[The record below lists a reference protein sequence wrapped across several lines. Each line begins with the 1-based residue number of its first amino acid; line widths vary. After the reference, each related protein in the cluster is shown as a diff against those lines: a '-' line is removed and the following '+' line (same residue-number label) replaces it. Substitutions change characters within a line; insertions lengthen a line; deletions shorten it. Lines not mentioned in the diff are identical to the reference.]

1 MSVQKQQLIN
11 KKQLSLGSKFI
22 FMVVIILLVAMST
35 AAYVNF
41 TTQKKNFE
49 SQLQIRGE
57 SLGNF
62 IALTSSDAV
71 LGRDYLLLNQYMEEI
86 SHQPDVVYGV
96 ILSENG
102 VNLTSYLNRESPYI
116 QFTPE
121 SDFMK
126 IIEYIDTFPDIIS
139 MRFPINAG
147 DNIGTVVL
155 GISTKKITELSQ
167 NVLQQQMLE
176 IILILF
182 FISFSIFLLFKF
194 SVLKPIKELI
204 YSFKCVSGGNLFHTA
219 KIIFNDE
226 LGSLARSFNKMTAS
240 LKQIHDEKDTIVE
253 QLQISNNNL
262 ESATKA
268 KTNFLA
274 NMSHEIR
281 TPLTA
286 IIGFGNLLKSNDLS
300 EADKINALNT
310 IVENGIHLQQIIND
324 ILDLSKIEA
333 NKLDI
338 DCTEE
343 SPFKIINDVELLL
356 SLQCSERNL
365 SYSSNLIFPL
375 PKKIKTDPLR
385 FKQILI
391 NLCSN
396 AVKFTKQGF
405 IAINMSYDSNKH
417 KLIVNVKDSGIGLSP
432 EQQGK
437 IFEEFTQADS
447 STTRQFGGTGLGL
460 SLSRQLAKKL
470 GGNISVQSELGKG
483 SCFTLSID
491 TGQLDNNELVYEA
504 PTINR
509 TSIETESQSNNR
521 RKTLKG
527 NVLLAEDNINNQQLI
542 SLYVTRTKANIDI
555 VSDGLQAVESAM
567 NNDYDLI
574 LMDMQMPKMDGLEAT
589 KILRE
594 KGYTKPISALTAN
607 TMQHDINLC
616 FDAGCDDFLSKPI
629 NVKEFNALLEKY
641 LPADENVNQ

>member
-1 MSVQKQQLIN
+1 MNVQ
-11 KKQLSLGSKFI
+11 KQLSLGSKFI
-22 FMVVIILLVAMST
+22 FMVVIILLIAMST
-35 AAYVNF
+35 AAYLNY
-41 TTQKKNFE
+41 TIQKKNFE

-96 ILSENG
+96 ILAANG
-102 VNLTSYLNRESPYI
+102 NNLTSYLNRESPYI
-116 QFTPE
+116 QYASE

-126 IIEYIDTFPDIIS
+126 VIAYIDSFPDIIS
-139 MRFPINAG
+139 MRFPIMAG

-155 GISTKKITELSQ
+155 GVSTKQIAELSQ
-167 NVLQQQMLE
+167 NALEQQMLE

-182 FISFSIFLLFKF
+182 FISLSIFFLFKL
-194 SVLKPIKELI
+194 SVLMPIKELA

-219 KIIFNDE
+219 KVIFNDE

-240 LKQIHDEKDTIVE
+240 LKQIHDEKDAIVE

-300 EADKINALNT
+300 ETDKINALNT

-338 DCTEE
+338 DSTEV
-343 SPFKIINDVELLL
+343 SPFKIINDVEALLR
-356 SLQCSERNL
+356 LQCSEHDL

-396 AVKFTKQGF
+396 AVKFTKRGF
-405 IAINMSYDSNKH
+405 ITINMSYDSNKH
-417 KLIVNVKDSGIGLSP
+417 KLIVDVKDSGIGLSP

-437 IFEEFTQADS
+437 IFEEFIQADS

-470 GGNISVQSELGKG
+470 GGNILVQSELGKG

-491 TGQLDNNELVYEA
+491 TGQIDNNELVYEA
-504 PTINR
+504 PTKDR
-509 TSIETESQSNNR
+509 TSIENKTRNR

-542 SLYVTRTKANIDI
+542 SLYVTRTKANINI
-555 VSDGLQAVESAM
+555 VSDGIQAIESAM

-574 LMDMQMPKMDGLEAT
+574 LMDMQMPNMDGLEAT
-589 KILRE
+589 KILRQ

-607 TMQHDINLC
+607 AMQQDINQC

-641 LPADENVNQ
+641 LPTDENDSQ

>member
-1 MSVQKQQLIN
+1 
-11 KKQLSLGSKFI
+11 
-22 FMVVIILLVAMST
+22 
-35 AAYVNF
+35 
-41 TTQKKNFE
+41 
-49 SQLQIRGE
+49 
-57 SLGNF
+57 
-62 IALTSSDAV
+62 
-71 LGRDYLLLNQYMEEI
+71 MEEI

-96 ILSENG
+96 ILTENG
-102 VNLTSYLNRESPYI
+102 DNLTSYLNRESPYI
-116 QFTPE
+116 QSASE

-126 IIEYIDTFPDIIS
+126 LIEYIDTFPDIIS

-155 GISTKKITELSQ
+155 GISNKQIKELSQ
-167 NVLQQQMLE
+167 NVLKQQMLE
-176 IILILF
+176 IFLILF
-182 FISFSIFLLFKF
+182 FISLSIFFLFKL
-194 SVLKPIKELI
+194 SVLIPVKELI
-204 YSFKCVSGGNLFHTA
+204 YSFQCVSGGNLFHTA
-219 KIIFNDE
+219 KVIFNDE
-226 LGSLARSFNKMTAS
+226 LGSLARSFNKMTVS
-240 LKQIHDEKDTIVE
+240 LKKIHDEKDTIVE

-268 KTNFLA
+268 KSDFLA

-286 IIGFGNLLKSNDLS
+286 IIGFGNLLKSDDLS
-300 EADKINALNT
+300 KPDKINALNT

-333 NKLDI
+333 NKLNI
-338 DCTEE
+338 DCVDV
-343 SPFKIINDVELLL
+343 SPFDIINDVEALL
-356 SLQCSERNL
+356 SLQCSEHDL

-417 KLIVNVKDSGIGLSP
+417 KLIVDVKDSGIGLSP

-460 SLSRQLAKKL
+460 SLSRRLAKKL
-470 GGNISVQSELGKG
+470 GGDISVQSELGNG

-491 TGQLDNNELVYEA
+491 TGQIDNNELVYDA
-504 PTINR
+504 PTKNN
-509 TSIETESQSNNR
+509 TSINTQTNNR
-521 RKTLKG
+521 KKSLKG

-542 SLYVTRTKANIDI
+542 SLYVTRTNATIDV

-574 LMDMQMPKMDGLEAT
+574 LMDMQMPKMGGLQAT

-607 TMQHDINLC
+607 AMQEDIKKC
-616 FDAGCDDFLSKPI
+616 VEAGCDDFLSKPV